1 MNNDNL
7 FVPGDDAGD
16 EDEEEA
22 ADLLHV
28 TVEGTSPP
36 KKHGDAPLVAIG
48 DVHAFFNLSRL
59 AHLTLLAASLW
70 PLPGQKPPTMSL
82 PEEGPRY
89 NSLLGVSK

>member
-22 ADLLHV
+22 ADLLHM
-28 TVEGTSPP
+28 TVEGTLPP

-48 DVHAFFNLSRL
+48 DVCALFDLSRL
-59 AHLTLLAASLW
+59 THLTPLAASLW

-82 PEEGPRY
+82 PEEGPHY
-89 NSLLGVSK
+89 NSLLGVCK